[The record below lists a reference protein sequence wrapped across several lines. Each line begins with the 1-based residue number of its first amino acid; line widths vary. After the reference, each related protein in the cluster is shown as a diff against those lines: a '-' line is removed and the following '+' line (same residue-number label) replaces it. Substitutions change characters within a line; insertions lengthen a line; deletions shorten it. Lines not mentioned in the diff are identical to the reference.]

1 MYSVLQ
7 TCRKIY
13 YINQYIASRKGG
25 LTGKNLILIQVEVDN
40 SQPVEAFLWKAG
52 DLKQIIWTPLFEILG
67 WTTHLV
73 EREIKKLKVWQVG
86 HLRKNVNWQMF
97 FASEVENVLMF

>member
-25 LTGKNLILIQVEVDN
+25 LTEKKNLILIQVEVDN
-40 SQPVEAFLWKAG
+40 SQPFEAFLWKEG
-52 DLKQIIWTPLFEILG
+52 DLKQIIWTPPFAILG
-67 WTTHLV
+67 WTIHLV

-86 HLRKNVNWQMF
+86 HLQK
-97 FASEVENVLMF
+97 L